1 MTSIGASWSP
11 RRQAHDRVAACLA
24 ALGDRFEVALCVVR
38 ALLLLV
44 VVLAAW
50 GFTAPRAWA
59 GERRS
64 SPTVEEA

>member
-1 MTSIGASWSP
+1 MTSVGASCPPW
-11 RRQAHDRVAACLA
+11 RQAHDRVAACLA

-64 SPTVEEA
+64 PTPVEDA